1 MEHAKHDYREADL
14 SLRERALCDFAVKL
28 THAAAQI
35 EQTDI
40 DTLRAV
46 GLSDTDVSDAI
57 QVIGYFNY
65 ITRVADGVGIDD
77 EPEWAS

>member
-1 MEHAKHDYREADL
+1 MEHAKHDYRKADL
-14 SLRERALCDFAVKL
+14 SPRERALCDFAVKL
-28 THAAAQI
+28 TTAAAEIGQG
-35 EQTDI
+35 DV
-40 DTLRAV
+40 DALRAR

-77 EPEWAS
+77 